1 MIRNDILDYLAVAIV
16 SGTLVVVVY
25 GLLLVAY
32 LVPIPFIG
40 MGGFFALVWAIN
52 QLTKRW

>member
-52 QLTKRW
+52 RLTKRW